1 MAEERPGTPDAV
13 PNPKELDPSTPQ
25 AGSTPSGELRSAEQ
39 TPAPVDEGGEGAKE
53 DIGTDLSEIG
63 QERQSSPEKTVTS
76 GAREAHAEEASRGV
90 AGTDMDD
97 ETAGAVERRQ
107 TGSTERTRPGAA
119 PPGTAPSAAPQPTPP
134 STTAGGAGTAPM
146 ERNPSGTGVPT
157 KPLEKPAPEEDTT
170 EEPTSASNTGQAPPR
185 PAQSRAA
192 PKTADKPA
200 TPTKPAEA
208 EPEPAEL
215 QALREV
221 APDLTWER
229 KHGYVEIKVPRE
241 KLLESARACK
251 RLGYDYLSAV
261 TGVDWRDRLE
271 MLYHFYSY
279 DYVATPGCIV
289 LRVDLP
295 PEPNP
300 LCPSLTPIWAG
311 AEFQEREVYD
321 LMGVRF
327 VGHPDLRR
335 ILTADDFPG
344 HPLRK
349 DWVFDYEYVLV
360 HHLRYGAEGQQ
371 APPGGQEG
379 FRRV

>member
-1 MAEERPGTPDAV
+1 
-13 PNPKELDPSTPQ
+13 
-25 AGSTPSGELRSAEQ
+25 
-39 TPAPVDEGGEGAKE
+39 
-53 DIGTDLSEIG
+53 
-63 QERQSSPEKTVTS
+63 
-76 GAREAHAEEASRGV
+76 
-90 AGTDMDD
+90 
-97 ETAGAVERRQ
+97 
-107 TGSTERTRPGAA
+107 
-119 PPGTAPSAAPQPTPP
+119 
-134 STTAGGAGTAPM
+134 M

-157 KPLEKPAPEEDTT
+157 KPLEEPAPEEDTT
-170 EEPTSASNTGQAPPR
+170 EEPTSASNTGQAPSR
-185 PAQSRAA
+185 PAQSRAAPAADGAGPPSPATSRQGAAAA

-344 HPLRK
+344 HTLRK

-371 APPGGQEG
+371 APPGGQER